1 MKLLLGARYISIR
14 RVVVMHTLITD
25 AVLAVLVAVISTP
38 WRITPDSSVRTWLL
52 QSALLVP
59 LVWRRRYPCGVFV
72 VVSFV
77 ALIQWFVGI
86 QLVAD
91 LSLLV
96 ALSTVATYRPRRF
109 GLAAAG
115 LLEIGA
121 LMASLRWSLAGSALR
136 SLVFL
141 SGLVAAGLL
150 LGTNLRAR
158 RSLVASLTQR
168 ADRLERERDQ
178 QAIIA
183 AAAERNRI
191 AREMHDVI
199 GHSLAVMVSLADGA
213 AAKLTSDPE
222 RAATAIWNVSA
233 LGRQALGE
241 TRRVV
246 GILRAGETT
255 DSFAPQPDLARLD
268 ELVAQL
274 RSTGLDATLHCV
286 GNPAVLSTGI
296 ELAVFRIAQEAITNI
311 LKHAT
316 GVKVVMVGVVIGVG
330 AVDLEVTD
338 DGKAPEPYG
347 VFAND
352 LRRLRGTPSLHFPGG
367 EGQGLIG
374 MKERAAAYGGSI
386 TAGWSDRGWAVR
398 AHLPTT
404 GP

>member
-1 MKLLLGARYISIR
+1 MKLTPGGELTPVRSSRVPIWGMGFYEPMVRRYTLARR
-14 RVVVMHTLITD
+14 MLVMHTLATD
-25 AVLAVLVAVISTP
+25 AVLALLVAVISTP
-38 WRITPDSSVRTWLL
+38 WRITADSGVRTSLL
-52 QSALLVP
+52 ESALLIP
-59 LVWRRRYPCGVFV
+59 LVWRRRYPCGVFA

-178 QAIIA
+178 QAVIA
-183 AAAERNRI
+183 AAAERTRI

-213 AAKLTSDPE
+213 AAKLKNDPQ
-222 RAATAIWNVSA
+222 RAATAIRTVSD

-246 GILRAGETT
+246 GVLRAGETT
-255 DSFAPQPDLARLD
+255 DGLAPQPDLARLN
-268 ELVAQL
+268 ELVAQV
-274 RSTGLDATLHCV
+274 RSTGLDAMLHCV
-286 GNPAVLSTGI
+286 GDPAVLSPGI
-296 ELAVFRIAQEAITNI
+296 QLAVFRIAQEAITNT
-311 LKHAT
+311 LKHA
-316 GVKVVMVGVVIGVG
+316 I
-330 AVDLEVTD
+330 ERE
-338 DGKAPEPYG
+338 DG
-347 VFAND
+347 
-352 LRRLRGTPSLHFPGG
+352 HG
-367 EGQGLIG
+367 EG
-374 MKERAAAYGGSI
+374 R
-386 TAGWSDRGWAVR
+386 DRGGR
-398 AHLPTT
+398 CRRR
-404 GP
+404 GYRRR